1 MSRTKIRETTSYE
14 SRNSDYGTIHLPNRI
29 ATELDIIA
37 RYTNKSRVA
46 VACDIIEKALA
57 EMFEK
62 AFKEEQQ

>member
-46 VACDIIEKALA
+46 VACEIIEKELSNR
-57 EMFEK
+57 FTK
-62 AFKEEQQ
+62 AFKEE